1 MNITEALEYIH
12 SVCWKGSRPGLE
24 RTRELLALMGNPE
37 KKLKFIH
44 IAGTNGKGSTASM
57 SANILLKAGYRVG
70 LYTSPYIF
78 EFNERMRVNGENIS
92 NSELAEITRA
102 IKKGLDLLSYSDMS
116 KSALVR
122 KLTSRDFTPDVAQSA
137 ASQLE
142 IMGYIDEKS
151 HALRLAKSAAKQ
163 FYGPLAISDKLRC
176 KGFERKYVQ
185 HAVQTLMKETDF
197 AENLR
202 IYAEQKGL
210 LDDILSDGDTKK
222 RQKVY
227 AALLRRGFTFEHISQ
242 LRADK

>member
-1 MNITEALEYIH
+1 MNNAVFSVTEELILGDGTTVITVGDGKNSRKFTVSTRLCSQYGFI
-12 SVCWKGSRPGLE
+12 KGW
-24 RTRELLALMGNPE
+24 ELSENDIE
-37 KKLKFIH
+37 FI
-44 IAGTNGKGSTASM
+44 
-57 SANILLKAGYRVG
+57 
-70 LYTSPYIF
+70 
-78 EFNERMRVNGENIS
+78 
-92 NSELAEITRA
+92 SELAEITRA

-122 KLTSRDFTPDVAQSA
+122 KLTARDFAADVAQSA

-163 FYGPLAISDKLRC
+163 FYGPLAISDKLRN

-185 HAVQTLMKETDF
+185 YAIQTLMRETDF

-202 IYAEQKGL
+202 IYAEQKGIL
-210 LDDILSDGDTKK
+210 NDILSNDDPKQG
-222 RQKVY
+222 QKVC
-227 AALLRRGFTFEHISQ
+227 ASLLRRGFTFEHISQ

>member
-1 MNITEALEYIH
+1 MNNTPFSVAEELLLGNGTTVITIQSGKETRKFTVSTRLCAQYGFI
-12 SVCWKGSRPGLE
+12 KG
-24 RTRELLALMGNPE
+24 RELSDDDIE
-37 KKLKFIH
+37 FID
-44 IAGTNGKGSTASM
+44 
-57 SANILLKAGYRVG
+57 
-70 LYTSPYIF
+70 
-78 EFNERMRVNGENIS
+78 
-92 NSELAEITRA
+92 ELAEITRA

-122 KLTSRDFTPDVAQSA
+122 KLTSRDFSHDVAQSA

-163 FYGPLAISDKLRC
+163 FYGPLAISDKLRS

-185 HAVQTLMKETDF
+185 YAIQALMRETDF

-202 IYAEQKGL
+202 IYAEQKGIL
-210 LDDILSDGDTKK
+210 NDILSNDDPKQ
-222 RQKVY
+222 RQK
-227 AALLRRGFTFEHISQ
+227 ACASLLRRGFTFDHISQ